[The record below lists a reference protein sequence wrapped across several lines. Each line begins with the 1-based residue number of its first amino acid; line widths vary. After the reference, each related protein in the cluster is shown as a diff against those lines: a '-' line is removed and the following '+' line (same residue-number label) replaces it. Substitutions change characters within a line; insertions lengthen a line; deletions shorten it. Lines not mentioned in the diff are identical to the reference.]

1 MKKIPLMKNT
11 FSNENFVKQKLI
23 EFIKSSSRLSMGQEV
38 RKWEKNF
45 SKWQKRKYSVC
56 VNSGSSANLILIQSL
71 LNFLAQHRKL
81 VMGSKI

>member
-1 MKKIPLMKNT
+1 MKNT

-45 SKWQKRKYSVC
+45 SKWQKRKYSVY
-56 VNSGSSANLILIQSL
+56 
-71 LNFLAQHRKL
+71 
-81 VMGSKI
+81 

>member
-1 MKKIPLMKNT
+1 MKNT

-45 SKWQKRKYSVC
+45 QNGKRKYSVC

-71 LNFLAQHRKL
+71 LNLN
-81 VMGSKI
+81 I